1 MKIIRFL
8 FLFCALSTT
17 YLLTNLIPNLQ
28 AATLPAGYLQAL
40 DQVAKTIEE
49 DANRRQMNAS
59 LNVSSARNVRWEHSL
74 VSSVVSRYWSAYPG
88 SSDELLQAAQQ
99 RFPWFNSINEIPANQ
114 SPQYQRPNY
123 SDQQFVAAVATN
135 TVLFPSSQYQ
145 QPSLQAYNAS
155 YTVATSQ
162 PRQIVAKN
170 TKPPVSKKE
179 QIRYPIIVSDPI
191 EGFNRGVFYFNAKF
205 DQYIFVPATD
215 LYKWVTPEFL
225 ETGIHNMFEN
235 ITEIMSFLNELLQI
249 EFVDAG
255 KTALRFG
262 LNTTVG
268 VLGFF
273 DPAKHVG
280 LPQDKEDF
288 GQTLGSWGVGNGPY
302 IVLPILGPSNLRDTT
317 GLIVDS
323 AAFSALDPFNIA
335 EFKKDYPAI
344 YALQSVDTRA
354 SIDYRYHK
362 SGSPFE
368 YELIRYLISKK
379 RELDILK

>member
-1 MKIIRFL
+1 
-8 FLFCALSTT
+8 
-17 YLLTNLIPNLQ
+17 
-28 AATLPAGYLQAL
+28 
-40 DQVAKTIEE
+40 
-49 DANRRQMNAS
+49 
-59 LNVSSARNVRWEHSL
+59 
-74 VSSVVSRYWSAYPG
+74 
-88 SSDELLQAAQQ
+88 
-99 RFPWFNSINEIPANQ
+99 
-114 SPQYQRPNY
+114 
-123 SDQQFVAAVATN
+123 
-135 TVLFPSSQYQ
+135 
-145 QPSLQAYNAS
+145 
-155 YTVATSQ
+155 
-162 PRQIVAKN
+162 
-170 TKPPVSKKE
+170 
-179 QIRYPIIVSDPI
+179 
-191 EGFNRGVFYFNAKF
+191 
-205 DQYIFVPATD
+205 
-215 LYKWVTPEFL
+215 
-225 ETGIHNMFEN
+225 MFEN